1 MLNQKNLLYEL
12 EFSRIR
18 SFITNYNPRKILIQI
33 ADGLKF
39 LSRYI
44 IDYIESLD
52 KDIETYLSA
61 SPSYGACDIPVDEVK
76 ALNADAIIHVGHN
89 PYPYMG
95 YSINIPVLY
104 IEAFYTGDITEKL
117 IKSIIDVLGKY
128 RDQDIVLLASI
139 QYIKLLDKLY
149 NILKAH
155 GYRVKIPRSNVEP
168 LLRGQVLGCVYS
180 TVKNTGSNT
189 YLILTSGLFHGI
201 GVCLTKPSAK
211 VFVADIIREEVID
224 IGNICRKILA
234 KRYYIVSN
242 LINNGFKTATLIV
255 GSRPGQYRP
264 WLIDML
270 YKRLIVNDVKVYKAI
285 VSYLDKDR
293 LIALD
298 QALGSDIYIVT
309 SCPRL
314 PIDDLSDFYKP
325 LLTPG
330 EALMVLNESMEYR
343 YPW

>member
-1 MLNQKNLLYEL
+1 LLNQKNLPYEL
-12 EFSRIR
+12 EFSRLR
-18 SFITNYNPRKILIQI
+18 SFIINYNPKKILIQI

-44 IDYIESLD
+44 IDYIETLD
-52 KDIETYLSA
+52 KDIEIYLSA
-61 SPSYGACDIPVDEVK
+61 SPSYGACDIPIDEAK
-76 ALNADAIIHVGHN
+76 ALNVDAIIHVGHN

-95 YSINIPVLY
+95 YSLDIPILY

-117 IKSIIDVLGKY
+117 IKSIIDVLSKY

-139 QYIKLLDKLY
+139 QYIRLLDKLY
-149 NILKAH
+149 KILKAY
-155 GYRVKIPRSNVEP
+155 GYRAIIPRSNVEH
-168 LLRGQVLGCVYS
+168 LLQGQVLGCIYS
-180 TVKNTGSNT
+180 AIKNISSNT

-201 GVCLTKPSAK
+201 GVCLTKPSAR
-211 VFVADIIREEVID
+211 VFIADIIREEVID
-224 IGNICRKILA
+224 IGGICRKILA
-234 KRYYIVSN
+234 KRYYIISN
-242 LINNGFKTATLIV
+242 LINNGFKTATLII

-270 YKRLIVNDVKVYKAI
+270 YKKLAVKDVKVFRAI

-293 LIALD
+293 LFALD
-298 QALGSDIYIVT
+298 QAFGSDVYIVT

-330 EALMVLNESMEYR
+330 EALMVLYESMEYR